1 MTGVG
6 RLCENPLVGRVFP
19 KSGGHA
25 GINYLLGICFAN
37 SKTLLARKGAR
48 GLWIYGYPGV
58 LLKKGGGRVSEEV
71 LKVLVVDDER
81 PIAEILKYN
90 LEKEGFG
97 VLVAYDGEEALRL
110 AFQERPDI
118 ILLDIMLPSLDG
130 FSVCKQIRQ
139 EMDVPIIML
148 TARETEIDK
157 IMGLEIGAD
166 DYVTKPFSIRELMA
180 RVKATLRR
188 VQMQKKTPEL
198 LTCGDLTLDL
208 GKMELKKGENRIEL
222 TYREF
227 NLMAFLIKN
236 AGYVFSREKL
246 LEEVWDYEFIGDLRT
261 VDVTIRR
268 LREKVEADPG
278 NPYYLCT
285 KRGVGYYLRRP

>member
-1 MTGVG
+1 MNA
-6 RLCENPLVGRVFP
+6 E
-19 KSGGHA
+19 
-25 GINYLLGICFAN
+25 
-37 SKTLLARKGAR
+37 TLK
-48 GLWIYGYPGV
+48 I
-58 LLKKGGGRVSEEV
+58 
-71 LKVLVVDDER
+71 LVVDDER

-90 LEKEGFG
+90 LEKEGFA

-110 AFQERPDI
+110 AFQEHPAL
-118 ILLDIMLPSLDG
+118 ILLDIMLPRLDG

-139 EMDVPIIML
+139 KMDVPIIML

-157 IMGLEIGAD
+157 ILGLEIGAD
-166 DYVTKPFSIRELMA
+166 DYVTKPFSIRELIA
-180 RVKATLRR
+180 RIKATLRR

-198 LTCGDLTLDL
+198 LSCGELTLDL
-208 GKMELKKGENRIEL
+208 GKMELKKGEKQIEL

-236 AGYVFSREKL
+236 VGYVFSREKL
-246 LEEVWDYEFIGDLRT
+246 LEEVWGYEYIGDMRT

-268 LREKVEADPG
+268 LREKVETDPG
-278 NPYYLCT
+278 NPYFLCT